1 MSLFR
6 FSVRWWRA
14 MALKCLLAIVA
25 VGLLIIGALAT
36 GVAALSLSARFFVA
50 WTGTAIPFRTSAAG
64 GGEGPLDATGPFAA
78 YTLVPYNNTL
88 LSGHSHAKNSVATPD
103 FIPFIAGPA

>member
-1 MSLFR
+1 
-6 FSVRWWRA
+6 

-64 GGEGPLDATGPFAA
+64 GGEGPLDATGAFCRLHARA
-78 YTLVPYNNTL
+78 IQQYTH
-88 LSGHSHAKNSVATPD
+88 SGEFP
-103 FIPFIAGPA
+103 GEE